1 MRNIF
6 LVIVLS
12 LVPIG
17 IYSQNIKKFKYEKN
31 KFGAIAVIPNF
42 DQPVYN
48 GKSGTATFDDPYY
61 LRDLFDEK
69 IKGIVTK
76 AKVDSLHT
84 PPTYILV
91 INSNGEILNCR
102 FSVNS
107 RDVNV
112 FSADDFINL
121 YTAIRNTRIDTS
133 KFKII
138 GPDQKSKADYS
149 FVPGTLLPIHLW
161 NSFKR

>member
-1 MRNIF
+1 MNKI
-6 LVIVLS
+6 LLIIVLGMVS
-12 LVPIG
+12 IG
-17 IYSQNIKKFKYEKN
+17 SYSQNVKKFIYAKN
-31 KFGAIAVIPNF
+31 RFGAVIITPNF
-42 DQPVYN
+42 DQPGYT
-48 GKSGTATFDDPYY
+48 GKRGTASVDDPYY

-84 PPTYILV
+84 HPTYLLV
-91 INSNGEILNCR
+91 INSKGEILTCR

-107 RDVNV
+107 RDSNV
-112 FSADDFINL
+112 FSDDDFFNL
-121 YTAIRNTRIDTS
+121 YTAIRNTKIDTS

-138 GPDQKSKADYS
+138 GPNEKSKADYS
-149 FVPGTLLPIHLW
+149 FVPGTLLPVHLW